1 MGPRWKTI
9 GTSRAGGLC
18 AALLVLTAACSSSR
32 SRPAYQLPPQPPP
45 CGADGV
51 FRVQA
56 QRTYSSGSVC
66 NLDDLRE
73 LRGELTIQRTG
84 LNAAYVQHKGQYG
97 HQASVDPYA
106 CAVWTNQTPTFSRN
120 VMGATVG
127 GFGAYRAN
135 VRPDGTLHGTLNLTV
150 QSSSFLVPGCTASFN
165 LAGQRVR

>member
-1 MGPRWKTI
+1 MMRTRWT
-9 GTSRAGGLC
+9 RGLC

-32 SRPAYQLPPQPPP
+32 SRPTYQLPPPPPP
-45 CGADGV
+45 CAAEGV
-51 FRVQA
+51 FQVQA

-73 LRGELTIQRTG
+73 LRGEITIQRTG
-84 LNAAYVQHKGQYG
+84 LQTTYVQHKGQYG
-97 HQASVDPYA
+97 HQANFDAYG

-135 VRPDGTLHGTLNLTV
+135 VRADGTLYGTLQLTV
-150 QSSSFLVPGCTASFN
+150 QSSSFLVPGCNASFN
-165 LAGQRVR
+165 LAGRRVP